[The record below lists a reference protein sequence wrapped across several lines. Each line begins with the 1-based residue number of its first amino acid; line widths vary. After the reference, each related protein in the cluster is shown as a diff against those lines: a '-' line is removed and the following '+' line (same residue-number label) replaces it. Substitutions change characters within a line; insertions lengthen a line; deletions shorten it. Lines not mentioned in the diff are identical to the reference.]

1 MSVLKFKNASNEWQE
16 IITIMGAQGPEG
28 PAGPQGSIGP
38 QGPEGKQGPKGDQGV
53 PGEQGPIGLTGP
65 AGPIGPQGEIGP
77 QGPQG
82 ERGPE
87 GIQGPMGPEGPQGL
101 TGPAPVKGIDYW
113 TESEKQDLVNEV
125 KAEIQ
130 IPDVSQFKT
139 ETEIQA
145 MIDASLSAIG
155 VAEEGA
161 Y

>member
-16 IITIMGAQGPEG
+16 IMTIMGAQGPEG

-38 QGPEGKQGPKGDQGV
+38 QGPKGDQGV
-53 PGEQGPIGLTGP
+53 P
-65 AGPIGPQGEIGP
+65 
-77 QGPQG
+77 
-82 ERGPE
+82 
-87 GIQGPMGPEGPQGL
+87 GL
-101 TGPAPVKGIDYW
+101 TGPAPVKGVDYW

-145 MIDASLSAIG
+145 MINASLSAIG

>member
-16 IITIMGAQGPEG
+16 IMTIM
-28 PAGPQGSIGP
+28 
-38 QGPEGKQGPKGDQGV
+38 
-53 PGEQGPIGLTGP
+53 GEQGPIGLTGP
-65 AGPIGPQGEIGP
+65 AGPIGPQGP
-77 QGPQG
+77 QGIQG

-87 GIQGPMGPEGPQGL
+87 GIQGPTGPEGPRGL
-101 TGPAPVKGIDYW
+101 TGPAPVKGVDYW

-130 IPDVSQFKT
+130 VPDVSQFKT
-139 ETEIQA
+139 ATEIQA

>member
-38 QGPEGKQGPKGDQGV
+38 QGPEGPKGEQGV

-87 GIQGPMGPEGPQGL
+87 GPMGPEGPQGL
-101 TGPAPVKGIDYW
+101 TGPAPVKGVDYW

-145 MIDASLSAIG
+145 MIDASLSTIG

>member
-16 IITIMGAQGPEG
+16 IMTIVGAQGP
-28 PAGPQGSIGP
+28 
-38 QGPEGKQGPKGDQGV
+38 QGV

-65 AGPIGPQGEIGP
+65 AGPIGPQGPQGEIGP

-101 TGPAPVKGIDYW
+101 TGPAPVKGVDYW

-139 ETEIQA
+139 ATEIQA

>member
-16 IITIMGAQGPEG
+16 IMTIMGAQGPE
-28 PAGPQGSIGP
+28 
-38 QGPEGKQGPKGDQGV
+38 GV

-65 AGPIGPQGEIGP
+65 AGPIGPQGP

-87 GIQGPMGPEGPQGL
+87 GIQGPTGPEGPQGL
-101 TGPAPVKGIDYW
+101 TGPAPVKGVDYW

-139 ETEIQA
+139 ATEIQA